1 MQPAMLAALHR
12 GAFATSSPSHRVR
25 HSARASARGATIT
38 RAAGGFR
45 VIEYGDGTTPESR
58 GESRRRD
65 DGFDDRGG
73 YDRARPR
80 GGRGGRG
87 GRAFGGRGRGPPRR
101 DRYDDDDD
109 DDDDDE
115 DWDERRDRGGRGSL
129 RQKGRGGRGIDAQ
142 RGFGGDRD
150 GGNWGERIRRDDRG
164 YDGRYEEPRRYDRVP
179 PRRDYDRGGYS
190 FPDDA
195 SSLRAPGY
203 GRERGSYGGGR
214 ERGSYGMTALPD
226 SDFVTIQSMGQEG
239 RVIGKGGAMVNELQ
253 RRFGCR
259 VNVRRDLGVIEV
271 SGGDVAAAEDEIRTI
286 VDRGVQSDLQRDTG
300 CLLYTSPSPRDGLLS
315 RMPSSA

>member
-1 MQPAMLAALHR
+1 MLVALHR

-25 HSARASARGATIT
+25 PSARASARGATIT

-65 DGFDDRGG
+65 DGFDDRGE

-101 DRYDDDDD
+101 DRYDDDDED
-109 DDDDDE
+109 

-150 GGNWGERIRRDDRG
+150 GGNWGERVRRDDRG
-164 YDGRYEEPRRYDRVP
+164 YDGRYEEPRRYDRAP
-179 PRRDYDRGGYS
+179 PRRD
-190 FPDDA
+190 P
-195 SSLRAPGY
+195 
-203 GRERGSYGGGR
+203 
-214 ERGSYGMTALPD
+214 
-226 SDFVTIQSMGQEG
+226 
-239 RVIGKGGAMVNELQ
+239 
-253 RRFGCR
+253 
-259 VNVRRDLGVIEV
+259 
-271 SGGDVAAAEDEIRTI
+271 
-286 VDRGVQSDLQRDTG
+286 
-300 CLLYTSPSPRDGLLS
+300 
-315 RMPSSA
+315 

>member
-1 MQPAMLAALHR
+1 MRKAQFFAAATTFYIRTTRAMQPAMLAALHR

-25 HSARASARGATIT
+25 PSARASARGATIT

-109 DDDDDE
+109 DDDDDGLGRASGP
-115 DWDERRDRGGRGSL
+115 RRPGLASPEGTRRARHRRPARVRRRPRRRELGRAHSSRRSG
-129 RQKGRGGRGIDAQ
+129 
-142 RGFGGDRD
+142 
-150 GGNWGERIRRDDRG
+150 IRRPLRG
-164 YDGRYEEPRRYDRVP
+164 AE
-179 PRRDYDRGGYS
+179 
-190 FPDDA
+190 A
-195 SSLRAPGY
+195 
-203 GRERGSYGGGR
+203 
-214 ERGSYGMTALPD
+214 
-226 SDFVTIQSMGQEG
+226 
-239 RVIGKGGAMVNELQ
+239 
-253 RRFGCR
+253 
-259 VNVRRDLGVIEV
+259 VR
-271 SGGDVAAAEDEIRTI
+271 
-286 VDRGVQSDLQRDTG
+286 
-300 CLLYTSPSPRDGLLS
+300 
-315 RMPSSA
+315 PSSAPTRLRPRRVFLPRR